1 MPIGT
6 KLGRMST
13 HESRDTLITWSS
25 RTREKL
31 NPLYQH

>member
-13 HESRDTLITWSS
+13 HDSRDTLITWSL
-25 RTREKL
+25 REKL
-31 NPLYQH
+31 DPLYQH